1 MSVRGMPLLQSSS
14 QVTALDKRSGME
26 YLTPDATEAL
36 LQKTRQMRAV
46 ANAAKE
52 LVRFVDGKDA
62 VDASPSARAKRLA
75 ERERATKLASLE
87 RQLRTAIKTWEG

>member
-1 MSVRGMPLLQSSS
+1 MNGAAQKP
-14 QVTALDKRSGME
+14 SGVE
-26 YLTPDATEAL
+26 YLSPDATEAL
-36 LQKTRQMRAV
+36 LQKARQMRSV

-62 VDASPSARAKRLA
+62 VDASPSARARRLA

-87 RQLRTAIKTWEG
+87 RQLRTAIKAWEG